1 MCVLGA
7 ELNTN
12 TDNKIELQS
21 TLKLRRSTTSF
32 AIGNEVNGWEWVG
45 GWVVGGGGNVGGEL
59 SLNCRW
65 PIDYQLCAIV
75 VVNKIIWHIV
85 K

>member
-32 AIGNEVNGWEWVG
+32 AIGNEVNGWE
-45 GWVVGGGGNVGGEL
+45 
-59 SLNCRW
+59 
-65 PIDYQLCAIV
+65 
-75 VVNKIIWHIV
+75 
-85 K
+85 